1 MAPPFPLCYHGSY
14 PLCFCYFGDFEL
26 LQVCSCY
33 FGDFELLQMC
43 FCYFGNLCIMILV
56 SETELPGIKKI
67 KQEIKNSAQIMS
79 TRNIY
84 IDKKKE
90 CAPGHV
96 I

>member
-1 MAPPFPLCYHGSY
+1 MGLILCVFVILGILSY
-14 PLCFCYFGDFEL
+14 YKCVRVISVILSYYKCVF
-26 LQVCSCY
+26 VISVI
-33 FGDFELLQMC
+33 
-43 FCYFGNLCIMILV
+43 LCIMILV